1 MGPRI
6 ARTLD
11 EGWKM
16 AVDEGSLK
24 VTIRISPEDL
34 NLLEDYM
41 AEHGI
46 ENRSDCI
53 REAIKSLVEKD
64 NVEDCSQTG
73 LFVHLNEIQKATLK
87 GLVDLG
93 IAVSEEEFV
102 RRVLLEKIIPAN
114 EVESAISNAFRL
126 AQKQSALK

>member
-1 MGPRI
+1 
-6 ARTLD
+6 
-11 EGWKM
+11 M
-16 AVDEGSLK
+16 AIDEGSLK

-64 NVEDCSQTG
+64 KVEDCSQTG
-73 LFVHLNEIQKATLK
+73 LFVHLSEIQKATLK